1 MPYPFA
7 VAISRR
13 ETVRPIQPMAAAL
26 LHLTAFLAHDPIPVE
41 MIEKGAR
48 HIEEATVLLGDE
60 FGHRVEPQPVWS
72 VLAELAGASLIRR
85 QDEET
90 FTVHRIVQTSL
101 RDQIPAGHQRDW
113 ITIALRIV
121 DGAAAG
127 DPEDIRSW
135 PAWNLLSPHAL
146 RVVALA
152 DEAGMAEPASRL
164 MNQLGLLFWRQGRY
178 QEAEPLLRRA
188 LALDEALV
196 GADHTQLATRLNN
209 LAQLFQDTD
218 RLGEAELLMRRAL
231 EIWERTLGPRHPHV
245 ATALNNL
252 AQLLQATVRQW
263 DAEPMMRRALAI
275 DEAAFGPE
283 HPHVAR
289 DLNNLAL
296 FLQDTSRR
304 SEAEPLMRRALALFE
319 TILGPGHPSTQ
330 TVRDNLE
337 VLLIELG

>member
-7 VAISRR
+7 VAIARQQ
-13 ETVRPIQPMAAAL
+13 TVRPIQPMAAAL
-26 LHLTAFLAHDPIPVE
+26 LHLTAFLAHDPIPVA
-41 MIEKGAR
+41 MIEKAVR
-48 HIEEATVLLGDE
+48 HIEEAMFLLGDE
-60 FGHRVEPQPVWS
+60 FGGRMEPQPIGS
-72 VLAELAGASLIRR
+72 VLAELAGSSLIRR
-85 QDEET
+85 QDERT

-101 RDQIPAGHQRDW
+101 RDQIPAGQQRDW
-113 ITIALRIV
+113 IAIALRIV
-121 DGAAAG
+121 DGAAVG
-127 DPEDIRSW
+127 DPEDPRSW

-146 RVVALA
+146 RIVALA
-152 DEAGMAEPASRL
+152 DEAGVAEPTSRL
-164 MNQLGLLFWRQGRY
+164 MNQLGLLLWRQGRH

-188 LALDEALV
+188 LTLDESLL
-196 GADHTQLATRLNN
+196 GLDHTQVAVRLNN

-218 RLGEAELLMRRAL
+218 RLGEAEILMQRAL
-231 EIWERTLGPRHPHV
+231 EIWERTRGPWHPHV

-263 DAEPMMRRALAI
+263 DAEPLMRRALEI
-275 DEAAFGPE
+275 DEAALGPE

-304 SEAEPLMRRALALFE
+304 GEAEPLMRRALALFE
-319 TILGPGHPSTQ
+319 ATLGPGHPSTR

-337 VLLIELG
+337 VLLAEMG